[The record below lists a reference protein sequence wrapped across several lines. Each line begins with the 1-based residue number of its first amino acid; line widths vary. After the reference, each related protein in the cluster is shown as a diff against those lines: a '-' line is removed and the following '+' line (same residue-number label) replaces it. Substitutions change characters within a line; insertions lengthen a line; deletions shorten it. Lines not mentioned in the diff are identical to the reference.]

1 MGREVAVRCVKRST
15 EIFHVGSQPDR
26 IFINIES
33 WEMIFPLINSILLA
47 TLFQRDHIW
56 FRLWLPV
63 SVLVYY
69 KFVIQL
75 RGSGHS
81 PLRKV

>member
-1 MGREVAVRCVKRST
+1 
-15 EIFHVGSQPDR
+15 
-26 IFINIES
+26 
-33 WEMIFPLINSILLA
+33 MIFPLINSILLA